1 MSTKSGTLM
10 NELVYSDLF
19 KQNIF
24 LPENSEQIKIGKI
37 LNIIDYKINLQKRY
51 ILKLKSIKNFLLQ
64 NMFV

>member
-1 MSTKSGTLM
+1 M